1 MQKRSIRK
9 GVKMAKRMQV
19 YPPSGGEPIEISAED
34 LASFEAK
41 GWTASPRSS
50 KPKAAKAVKS
60 TPKSE
65 D

>member
-1 MQKRSIRK
+1 
-9 GVKMAKRMQV
+9 MAKRIEI
-19 YPPSGGEPIEISAED
+19 YPPTGGMPIEINAED

-41 GWTASPRSS
+41 GWTDSPRSS